1 MALRACPLAGA
12 QCLWQR
18 QFAGKSMD
26 APGKELKIVI
36 LTGLS
41 GSGKTTAL
49 RVFEDLGFFCV
60 DGLPVSLVPKLINLF
75 DEKGG
80 QRYKGLA
87 LGMDVRQADLDT
99 DWEATL
105 ALVKVKDTVPQIIFL
120 EADTQEL
127 IRRYATTRRPH
138 PLESSSR
145 GLEQAVHE
153 ERACMTPLRD
163 AADMVI
169 DTTHFSIHELRRKL
183 QEKWS
188 SMGTNLGTLKV
199 HVMSFG
205 FKYGPP
211 SEADMVFDLRFLPNP
226 YFVKELREQTGK
238 DSLVKDYVLAAEPGR
253 EFLTRLNEFLLYLLP
268 LYVKEGRYRLTLAF
282 GCTGGRHRSVAVAES
297 IFDTLS
303 KAGYNLSLEHR
314 HIERG

>member
-1 MALRACPLAGA
+1 
-12 QCLWQR
+12 
-18 QFAGKSMD
+18 MD
-26 APGKELKIVI
+26 ATASELTIVI

-41 GSGKTTAL
+41 GSGKSTAL

-60 DGLPVSLVPKLINLF
+60 DGLPVSLVPKLASLF

-99 DWEATL
+99 DWEAAL
-105 ALVKVKDTVPQIIFL
+105 ALIKAQEAAPRIIFL
-120 EADTQEL
+120 EASTREI

-138 PLESSSR
+138 PLECASF
-145 GLEQAVHE
+145 GLEQAVHL
-153 ERACMTPLRD
+153 ERERMRPLRD

-169 DTTHFSIHELRRKL
+169 DTTDFSIHDLRRKL
-183 QEKWS
+183 QEKWAS
-188 SMGTNLGTLKV
+188 QSVTTDGLKV

-226 YFVKELREQTGK
+226 YFDKELREKTGK
-238 DSLVKDYVLAAEPGR
+238 EDAVRNYVLAGPPGSA
-253 EFLTRLNEFLLYLLP
+253 FLPRLTDFLLYLLP
-268 LYVKEGRYRLTLAF
+268 LFASEGRYRLTIAF

-297 IFDTLS
+297 VFDTLT
-303 KAGYNLSLEHR
+303 KAGYNTSLEHR

>member
-1 MALRACPLAGA
+1 
-12 QCLWQR
+12 
-18 QFAGKSMD
+18 MD
-26 APGKELKIVI
+26 VPGKELKIVI

-41 GSGKTTAL
+41 GSGKSTAL

-138 PLESSSR
+138 PLESSSM

-188 SMGTNLGTLKV
+188 SMGTSLGTLKV

-238 DSLVKDYVLAAEPGR
+238 DPLVKDYVLAAEPGR
-253 EFLTRLNEFLLYLLP
+253 EFLTRLSDFLLYLLP
-268 LYVKEGRYRLTLAF
+268 LYAKEGRYRLTLAF

>member
-1 MALRACPLAGA
+1 MKDTA
-12 QCLWQR
+12 
-18 QFAGKSMD
+18 
-26 APGKELKIVI
+26 KELKIVI

-41 GSGKTTAL
+41 GSGKSTAL

-60 DGLPVSLVPKLINLF
+60 DGLPVSLVPKLISLF
-75 DEKGG
+75 DVKGG

-99 DWEATL
+99 DWGATL
-105 ALVKVKDTVPQIIFL
+105 AQIKVKDVAPQILFF
-120 EADTQEL
+120 EADTQEI

-138 PLESSSR
+138 PLESCDS
-145 GLEQAVHE
+145 GLEQAVVE
-153 ERACMTPLRD
+153 ERVRMTPLRD

-169 DTTHFSIHELRRKL
+169 DTTDFSIHDLRRKL
-183 QEKWS
+183 QEKWASMRS
-188 SMGTNLGTLKV
+188 SPGTLKV

-211 SEADMVFDLRFLPNP
+211 AEADMVFDLRFLPNP
-226 YFVKELREQTGK
+226 YFDKALRELTGK
-238 DSLVKDYVLAAEPGR
+238 DAPVRDYVLAEDPGR
-253 EFLTRLNEFLLYLLP
+253 EFLRRLTEFLLYLLP
-268 LYVKEGRYRLTLAF
+268 LYAMEGRYRLTLAF

-297 IFDTLS
+297 VFDTLS

-314 HIERG
+314 HIDRG

>member
-1 MALRACPLAGA
+1 MEEAVR
-12 QCLWQR
+12 
-18 QFAGKSMD
+18 
-26 APGKELKIVI
+26 ELTILI

-41 GSGKTTAL
+41 GSGKSTGL

-75 DEKGG
+75 EEKGG

-99 DWEATL
+99 DWGATL
-105 ALVKVKDTVPQIIFL
+105 AGVKVRDASPQIIFF
-120 EADTQEL
+120 EADTQEI

-138 PLESSSR
+138 PLENADN
-145 GLEQAVHE
+145 GLEQAVTE
-153 ERACMTPLRD
+153 ERRRMTPLRD
-163 AADMVI
+163 VADMVI
-169 DTTHFSIHELRRKL
+169 DTTDFSIHDLRRKL
-183 QEKWS
+183 QEKWVS
-188 SMGTNLGTLKV
+188 IRTSPGTLKV

-226 YFVKELREQTGK
+226 YFVKELRECTGK
-238 DSLVKDYVLAAEPGR
+238 DASVMDFVLALDPGR
-253 EFLTRLNEFLLYLLP
+253 EFLGRLTEFLLYLLP
-268 LYVKEGRYRLTLAF
+268 LYAKEGRYRLTLAF

-297 IFDTLS
+297 VFDTLS
-303 KAGYNLSLEHR
+303 KAGYNISLEHR

>member
-1 MALRACPLAGA
+1 MEEAVR
-12 QCLWQR
+12 
-18 QFAGKSMD
+18 
-26 APGKELKIVI
+26 ELTILI

-41 GSGKTTAL
+41 GSGKSTGL

-75 DEKGG
+75 EEKGG

-99 DWEATL
+99 DWGATL
-105 ALVKVKDTVPQIIFL
+105 AGVKVRDASPQIIFF
-120 EADTQEL
+120 EADTQEI

-138 PLESSSR
+138 PLENADN
-145 GLEQAVHE
+145 GLEQAVTE
-153 ERACMTPLRD
+153 ERRRMTPLRD
-163 AADMVI
+163 VADMVI
-169 DTTHFSIHELRRKL
+169 DTTDFSIHDLRRKL
-183 QEKWS
+183 QEKWVS
-188 SMGTNLGTLKV
+188 IRTSPGTLKV

-226 YFVKELREQTGK
+226 YFVKELRECTGK
-238 DSLVKDYVLAAEPGR
+238 DASVRDFVLALDPGR
-253 EFLTRLNEFLLYLLP
+253 EFLGRLTEFLLYLLP
-268 LYVKEGRYRLTLAF
+268 LYAKEGRYRLTLAF

-297 IFDTLS
+297 VFDTLS
-303 KAGYNLSLEHR
+303 KAGYNISLEHR